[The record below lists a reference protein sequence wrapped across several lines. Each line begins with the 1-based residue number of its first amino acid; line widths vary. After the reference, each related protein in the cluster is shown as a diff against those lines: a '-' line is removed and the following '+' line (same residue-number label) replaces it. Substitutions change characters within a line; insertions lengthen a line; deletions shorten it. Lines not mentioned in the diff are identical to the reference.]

1 MLRRLT
7 LFAIP
12 IAGWLIVVC
21 VLVCFLACATG
32 SRLEAKYPPRKP
44 GCALNIYHT
53 DLPQVQDWDDLGKVE
68 VICHIDDTD
77 KTCFNR
83 LRAEACRMGGDIIY
97 RLPIKPWRPKEEAL
111 GYRAMVAHSRT
122 AAAHDAGPPDV
133 DPTLPPPATPEES
146 AGPVVPLTGPSVP
159 PFSAQ
164 NAAAEDAAAR
174 EAGNL

>member
-7 LFAIP
+7 ILAIP
-12 IAGWLIVVC
+12 IAAWLIV
-21 VLVCFLACATG
+21 ACATG

-44 GCALNIYHT
+44 GCALSIYHT
-53 DLPQVQDWDDLGKVE
+53 DLPQTQDWDDLGKIE

-111 GYRAMVAHSRT
+111 GYRAMVAHRRVSQEK
-122 AAAHDAGPPDV
+122 DAGPPDV
-133 DPTLPPPATPEES
+133 DSTLPPPASAEES
-146 AGPVVPLTGPSVP
+146 AGPVVPLTGPGAPLLAPRDAGATDVGALYHP
-159 PFSAQ
+159 PHELF
-164 NAAAEDAAAR
+164 
-174 EAGNL
+174 